1 MNRYV
6 HIRPRKYVCQSAD
19 ERLPRACFKL
29 CNRTVSTM
37 PRFREGS
44 PCSPAAKSAAVRC
57 VETHEPFRH
66 LKVSFLYYLASGTYA
81 ISGRPLSS
89 FLLLKSARMAFM
101 GMPALG
107 CLRSP
112 RLGIRSEASRW
123 ENLLTPVQEKRHGES
138 VIEELEEVRL
148 A

>member
-1 MNRYV
+1 V
-6 HIRPRKYVCQSAD
+6 
-19 ERLPRACFKL
+19 
-29 CNRTVSTM
+29 

-66 LKVSFLYYLASGTYA
+66 LKLSFLYYLASGTYA

-101 GMPALG
+101 GMPSFAPTRDQVRGIALG
-107 CLRSP
+107 ELAHSCAR
-112 RLGIRSEASRW
+112 EAPW
-123 ENLLTPVQEKRHGES
+123 
-138 VIEELEEVRL
+138 
-148 A
+148 